1 MLLTII
7 LSLMLLNIAILLGA
21 WFIGKDGEGYGHFN
35 LKGEKNH
42 VQEYN
47 DGSFHNI
54 SVLGFYL
61 FSPFW
66 MIYFVIGVCTA
77 FLYDAYRPL
86 EGHKAWIWGWVA
98 DGITVIIFGLSVA
111 FINQGTQ
118 TYGETPE
125 AYYMRPEQADE
136 YTDAASTNRL
146 WDTSVARFFCPVTTL
161 WVFSLSTGQGYTAM
175 LFRTEFLAVTLA
187 PNAYNCFLFHQMVA
201 QWYYAATRNGTW
213 WNWWRYRK
221 TMYWFSPQPCPVE
234 WYEYFLVV
242 GLVVSFSRFMML
254 VEPVV
259 TNGFGDIKAYWN
271 KGGGDD
277 DEDVDTS
284 KVLFDIIEGMTGIEP
299 MLDNTLEECGLASM
313 GVPVLV
319 GVLNNT
325 FSKKN
330 KAVVITA
337 SDLVSAKTIADIVE
351 VVDQAK
357 DLADADGV

>member
-1 MLLTII
+1 
-7 LSLMLLNIAILLGA
+7 
-21 WFIGKDGEGYGHFN
+21 
-35 LKGEKNH
+35 
-42 VQEYN
+42 
-47 DGSFHNI
+47 
-54 SVLGFYL
+54 
-61 FSPFW
+61 
-66 MIYFVIGVCTA
+66 
-77 FLYDAYRPL
+77 
-86 EGHKAWIWGWVA
+86 
-98 DGITVIIFGLSVA
+98 
-111 FINQGTQ
+111 
-118 TYGETPE
+118 
-125 AYYMRPEQADE
+125 MRPEQADE

-234 WYEYFLVV
+234 WYEYFPVV
-242 GLVVSFSRFMML
+242 FLVVSFSIFMTR
-254 VEPVV
+254 VETVV
-259 TNGFGDIKAYWN
+259 TYGFGNIKAYWN
-271 KGGGDD
+271 KGKGGD

-299 MLDNTLEECGLASM
+299 MLDYTLEDCGLASM
-313 GVPVLV
+313 GLPKLV
-319 GVLNNT
+319 GLINNT
-325 FSKKN
+325 LSKKN

-351 VVDQAK
+351 FVDQAK